1 MAFGRC
7 CHTMLPV
14 PADAFIQCRVSQATK
29 AALRSAAQRQGVTES
44 ALLKR
49 MLELVLQ
56 TVDAVEPDAL
66 VNAIRS
72 ARAARLYVRLTVG
85 DRQLLSERSKAR
97 CLAPATYVS
106 NLLRAHLRALT
117 PLPESELRAIR
128 QSTRELAAIGRS
140 LNQIA
145 LATHRGGT
153 AAGASREEL
162 RKLLK
167 VCVALHDHVRSYI
180 RTNLS
185 SWSSGDATSQL

>member
-1 MAFGRC
+1 
-7 CHTMLPV
+7 MLPV

-97 CLAPATYVS
+97 CLAPATYAS
-106 NLLRAHLRALT
+106 NILRAHLRGL
-117 PLPESELRAIR
+117 
-128 QSTRELAAIGRS
+128 GR
-140 LNQIA
+140 
-145 LATHRGGT
+145 
-153 AAGASREEL
+153 
-162 RKLLK
+162 
-167 VCVALHDHVRSYI
+167 
-180 RTNLS
+180 
-185 SWSSGDATSQL
+185 